1 MSSVEFIA
9 HIRAS
14 DGAEQR
20 LVDHLK
26 EVQALAEE
34 IGQKIG
40 LPHVTGLA
48 GMLHDMGGKFSHA
61 FQEYIREA
69 AANPENPPKR
79 GEVWTILRQGG
90 QIFTGAFSSRGGSH
104 YIYFNRVCGQCHFH
118 TSWAIIRYG
127 RRRGGAIAFYEE
139 MGS

>member
-1 MSSVEFIA
+1 MSSEDFIA
-9 HIRAS
+9 HIRTS

-48 GMLHDMGGKFSHA
+48 GMLHDMGKFSRR
-61 FQEYIREA
+61 FRDIFV
-69 AANPENPPKR
+69 KR
-79 GEVWTILRQGG
+79 LPIPLIHQNGVVWIVLRQG
-90 QIFTGAFSSRGGSH
+90 QIFTETFSPRR
-104 YIYFNRVCGQCHFH
+104 YRCIYFNGICG
-118 TSWAIIRYG
+118 
-127 RRRGGAIAFYEE
+127 
-139 MGS
+139 